1 MNQELTQ
8 TTFIEQELQKFD
20 VVEAKLIELAANGKG
35 LKIVSPEDRS
45 GIEAVKKARIA
56 IKNERV
62 RIEKK
67 GKEFRDQATK
77 FNKAVLAKEKEYL
90 AIIVPTEDELM
101 TEEKRIAD
109 EQARIDREIV
119 EARQKKTYERL
130 NALSAVGFV
139 IDYSRAEA
147 MTDEQFEK
155 DLAEATALHTAEQ
168 KRLAEQKE
176 AQRIETL
183 RLEAERLEQQRIS
196 AEIVAKQREL
206 ELAAQKVRLEQEAVE
221 NQRKQ
226 QVEHERQLQLA
237 AERERQLKE
246 QAERDRIEAIEREKQ
261 IEAENERRAKEV
273 AEQAEHDRLAAIE
286 TERLRIEKE
295 IADKAAAKKLAEAK
309 AKRKADLAPDKEKL
323 VALAKSL
330 DNYELPKLKMTEAEE
345 VITNVRNLLS
355 KVSVY
360 INQQIDKL

>member
-1 MNQELTQ
+1 MINEITQ
-8 TTFIEQELQKFD
+8 PTFIEQELQKFD
-20 VVEAKLIELAANGKG
+20 VVEAKLIELASNGKG
-35 LKIVSPEDRS
+35 LKIASPEDRT

-67 GKEFRDQATK
+67 GKELRDQATK

-119 EARQKKTYERL
+119 ERKQRITYERL

-155 DLAEATALHTAEQ
+155 ELAEGTSLFQEEQ

-176 AQRIETL
+176 AQRIE
-183 RLEAERLEQQRIS
+183 AERLEALRIEQAS
-196 AEIVAKQREL
+196 KQREL

-221 NQRKQ
+221 QQRRQ
-226 QVEHERQLQLA
+226 QVEHENQLRFA
-237 AERERQLKE
+237 AERAEKDKIE
-246 QAERDRIEAIEREKQ
+246 ATAKAERDK
-261 IEAENERRAKEV
+261 
-273 AEQAEHDRLAAIE
+273 LAAIE
-286 TERLRIEKE
+286 TERLRVEKE
-295 IADKAAAKKLAEAK
+295 IADKAEAKKQADLK
-309 AKRKADLAPDKEKL
+309 AKRKADLAPDKVKL
-323 VALAKSL
+323 TELAKSL
-330 DNYELPKLKMTEAEE
+330 DTYQLPKLKMAEAEE
-345 VITNVRNLLS
+345 VINNVRNLLS
-355 KVSVY
+355 KVSAY
-360 INQQIDKL
+360 INQQIEKL

>member
-1 MNQELTQ
+1 MTTEVLQL
-8 TTFIEQELQKFD
+8 TFIEQELKKFN
-20 VVEAKLIELAANGKG
+20 VVEANLIQLAEAGKG
-35 LKIVSPEDRS
+35 LKIASIEDKA
-45 GIEAVKKARIA
+45 GTEAVRKARIA

-67 GKEFRDQATK
+67 GKELREQATK

-90 AIIVPTEDELM
+90 AIIVPTEEELM

-119 EARQKKTYERL
+119 EAKQKKTYERL

-147 MTDEQFEK
+147 MTDEQFDK
-155 DLAEATALHTAEQ
+155 DLSEATAQFQAEQ

-176 AQRIETL
+176 AQRIE
-183 RLEAERLEQQRIS
+183 AERLEALRVEQ
-196 AEIVAKQREL
+196 VAKQREL

-226 QVEHERQLQLA
+226 QIEHERQLHLA
-237 AERERQLKE
+237 AEREKQIKE
-246 QAERDRIEAIEREKQ
+246 QAEKDKIVAAEKAEQDRI
-261 IEAENERRAKEV
+261 
-273 AEQAEHDRLAAIE
+273 AAIE
-286 TERLRIEKE
+286 TERLRIEKD
-295 IADKAAAKKLAEAK
+295 ISDKAEAKRKAEAAAKKK
-309 AKRKADLAPDKEKL
+309 AQLAPDKEKL
-323 VALAKSL
+323 MLLAKSI
-330 DNYELPKLKMTEAEE
+330 DSYELPKLSMPEAEE
-345 VITNVRNLLS
+345 VITNVRSLLS

-360 INQQIDKL
+360 INQQIEKL